1 MGQISSFLRFL
12 ARIRN
17 IITTGIVPSE
27 RLWHGVV
34 AAAAPGVTAQ
44 NALERQPEALQ
55 RTIFSE
61 SLEGVLR
68 AGRRETAARRLERR
82 DAQLVKLNQQDE
94 WRRKNCL
101 YFHLQEWGHVSG
113 DNSELRQR

>member
-1 MGQISSFLRFL
+1 MAIFRCNNLSFPSLFAASVLPDLSHHGYENAGQISSFLRFL

-17 IITTGIVPSE
+17 IVTTGMLPSG

-44 NALERQPEALQ
+44 NALERQPETLQ

-61 SLEGVLR
+61 SLEGVL
-68 AGRRETAARRLERR
+68 
-82 DAQLVKLNQQDE
+82 
-94 WRRKNCL
+94 
-101 YFHLQEWGHVSG
+101 
-113 DNSELRQR
+113 